1 MVGITRSKVISH
13 VFLFN
18 PLHYWFDSPLYIS
31 YIVIFHFIPFLFVK
45 PTYIFPLTHRS
56 NLEITIVNRYLATIW
71 DDSLYQSLPSF
82 IGIPTQNFHITRPT
96 HSFQLILYWKKSRQ
110 VAFPHPAD
118 ASGGSTAWAGLA
130 VHPLATWF
138 QQQKCCF
145 WSIYVSIWLMICNQ
159 PK

>member
-1 MVGITRSKVISH
+1 MFSSLIPCIIDSIPHYIYHTLSYFISSLF
-13 VFLFN
+13 FLSN
-18 PLHYWFDSPLYIS
+18 PHIS
-31 YIVIFHFIPFLFVK
+31 SIDTPFKTWKSL
-45 PTYIFPLTHRS
+45 S